1 MKNLIRLWKG
11 ELPLETAFWYWAVL
25 GGLIVNMASSA
36 LFLVL
41 LVADRPIEALIAGY
55 GFSVPYN
62 VIATVGVW
70 RSAGRYEGERSMA
83 ELARLVTVIGMTLLS
98 VT

>member
-1 MKNLIRLWKG
+1 MKHLIHLWKG

-25 GGLIVNMASSA
+25 GGLIVNITSSA
-36 LFLVL
+36 AFLFL
-41 LVADRPIEALIAGY
+41 LVADRPIEALVAGY
-55 GFSVPYN
+55 AFSVPYN

-83 ELARLVTVIGMTLLS
+83 ELARLVTVVGMTLLS